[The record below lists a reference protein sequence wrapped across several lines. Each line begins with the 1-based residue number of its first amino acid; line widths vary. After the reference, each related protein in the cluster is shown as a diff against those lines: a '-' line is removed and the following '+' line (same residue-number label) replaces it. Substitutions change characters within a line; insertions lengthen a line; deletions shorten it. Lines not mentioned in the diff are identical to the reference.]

1 MTNLEAFVADRL
13 VNNNFE
19 CFIVG
24 GAVRDNLLGKQPKD
38 TDFATN
44 ATPDQVV
51 ALFKDRKVS
60 TNGKTFK
67 VVMVDGV
74 EVATYRKDR
83 QNELFNAKHCKP
95 VYAKTIEEDLSRR
108 DLTINAMAF
117 NVSKTLDYFDK
128 TIVDPYKGWEDLNAG
143 IIRFVGNP
151 LERIKEDPNRIIR
164 ACRFLAKLEGKF
176 EKGTLEVLQK
186 YSHYIKDYVAPERI
200 RIEILKTMELE
211 TPSLFFS
218 ALHLIGALKYIFPE
232 MDKCF
237 GHQHGK
243 YHLETISEHLMLTG
257 DIISPRFPL
266 VRLSAFLHDIG
277 KPLAFR
283 LQNDGSSINH
293 EQHGGKMVEKRLS
306 DLKFSKKEINT
317 VAQLVYVHMY
327 TCRNISSKAS
337 RKLQKKLADRE
348 INPRDYLRLK
358 LADRCANLSKDP
370 STFAPI
376 RELIIN
382 CGIRKTEE
390 ELPFTVKSLA
400 VSGGELIDIFNL
412 IPGSIVGKL
421 QKHLLNYVIETGEE
435 YNVKERLLEESKK
448 FLKQ

>member
-1 MTNLEAFVADRL
+1 MTNIEALVADRL
-13 VNNNFE
+13 VNNDFE

-51 ALFKDRKVS
+51 ALFKDRKVI
-60 TNGKTFK
+60 TTGKTFK

-83 QNELFNAKHCKP
+83 QNKPFSAKHCKP
-95 VYAKTIEEDLSRR
+95 TYAKTIEEDLSRR
-108 DLTINAMAF
+108 DLTINAMTINMRGGALVDIF
-117 NVSKTLDYFDK
+117 NGKQ
-128 TIVDPYKGWEDLNAG
+128 DLKEG
-143 IIRFVGNP
+143 LIRFVGDP

-164 ACRFLAKLEGKF
+164 ACRFLAKLEGRF
-176 EKGTLEVLQK
+176 EKKSLEVLQN
-186 YSHYIKDYVAPERI
+186 YSHYVKDYIAPERI

-232 MDKCF
+232 MDDCF

-243 YHLETISEHLMLTG
+243 YHLENIGEHLMLAG

-266 VRLSAFLHDIG
+266 LRLAGFLHDIG
-277 KPLAFR
+277 KPLAMKIH
-283 LQNDGSSINH
+283 DGSCIDHDRLSG
-293 EQHGGKMVEKRLS
+293 EMVEKRLS
-306 DLKFSKKEINT
+306 DLKFSKREIDT
-317 VAQLVYVHMY
+317 ITQLVYAHMF
-327 TCRNISSKAS
+327 TCKNLTPKAS
-337 RKLQKKLADRE
+337 RKLQKKLADRK
-348 INPRDYLRLK
+348 INPKDFLRLR
-358 LADRCANLSKDP
+358 LADRLANLGKNP
-370 STFAPI
+370 NQFVPI

-382 CGIRKTEE
+382 CGIRKVEE

-400 VSGGELIDIFNL
+400 LSGGELITIFDLN
-412 IPGSIVGKL
+412 PSPIVGKL
-421 QKHLLNYVIETGEE
+421 QKHLLNYVIEEGEE
-435 YNVKERLLEESKK
+435 YNIKDKLLEESKK
-448 FLKQ
+448 FLNISKTISS